1 MLHIQNIF
9 RIFALNKK
17 RIRMK
22 EFGKLLKQRRV
33 ELGISQSE
41 LSRRVGC
48 TYVTLG
54 HLESGKSV
62 GMKTFIKVCKEL
74 QINIELKPINNND

>member
-1 MLHIQNIF
+1 
-9 RIFALNKK
+9 
-17 RIRMK
+17 MK
-22 EFGKLLKQRRV
+22 EFGKLLKLRRI
-33 ELGISQSE
+33 ELGISQGE

-54 HLESGKSV
+54 RMESGKSI

-74 QINIELKPINNND
+74 QINIELKPLNND

>member
-1 MLHIQNIF
+1 MQNKNE
-9 RIFALNKK
+9 RK
-17 RIRMK
+17 MK
-22 EFGKLLKQRRV
+22 EFGKLLKLRRI
-33 ELGISQSE
+33 ELGISQGE

-54 HLESGKSV
+54 RMESGKSV
-62 GMKTFIKVCKEL
+62 GMRIFIKVCKEL

>member
-1 MLHIQNIF
+1 MQNKNE
-9 RIFALNKK
+9 RK
-17 RIRMK
+17 MK
-22 EFGKLLKQRRV
+22 EFGKLLKLRRI
-33 ELGISQSE
+33 ELGISQGE

-54 HLESGKSV
+54 RMESGKSV
-62 GMKTFIKVCKEL
+62 GMRIFIKVCREL